1 MSINLAIGQ
10 VFCAN
15 LASNT
20 VITGLFQ
27 GAYGLGGTVAPLIA
41 TSMISRG
48 YLWSRFYLTLLALA
62 VFNLFLVAWAF
73 WKYEAESDPTL
84 PRSTANRTNRN
95 NATSSSRRRWD
106 SLRALL
112 SHKTTVLG
120 ALFIFAY
127 KVRLSLTGVLFTSGV
142 VVLLEVLRPNSRMLK
157 SLMRICTAFFEMA
170 NPEGILTSYI
180 PGC

>member
-15 LASNT
+15 LANNT

-41 TSMISRG
+41 TSIISRG
-48 YLWSRFYLTLLALA
+48 YVWSRFYLTLLALA
-62 VFNLFLVAWAF
+62 VFNIFLVAWAF

-84 PRSTANRTNRN
+84 PRSTSKQRDGSSIT
-95 NATSSSRRRWD
+95 TSARRRWG
-106 SLRALL
+106 SLRALV
-112 SHKTTVLG
+112 SHRTTVLG

-127 KVRLSLTGVLFTSGV
+127 QVSKCYSLVS
-142 VVLLEVLRPNSRMLK
+142 
-157 SLMRICTAFFEMA
+157 
-170 NPEGILTSYI
+170 
-180 PGC
+180 